1 VTVSPVTPQNAS
13 QMLMASQDM
22 LHYSPERRVVLK
34 LIESARLAGQED
46 LARWH
51 EARLQTVL
59 KERTP

>member
-1 VTVSPVTPQNAS
+1 MLLAS
-13 QMLMASQDM
+13 QSM
-22 LHYSPERRVVLK
+22 LHLSPERRVVQK
-34 LIESARLAGQED
+34 LVESARLAGQED